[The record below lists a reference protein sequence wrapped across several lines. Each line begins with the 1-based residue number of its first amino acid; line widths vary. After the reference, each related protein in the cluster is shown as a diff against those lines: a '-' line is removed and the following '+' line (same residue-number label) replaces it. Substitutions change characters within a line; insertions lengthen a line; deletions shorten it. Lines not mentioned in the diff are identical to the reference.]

1 MTPDKSLWKEK
12 QTKRTS
18 KLFNSQWQPIIAYTS
33 QLVTEP
39 NKLIRT
45 FYDSLIMIINNN
57 FNLRSLVMLTTWN
70 FTVFLVSAL
79 HCRASKSLSSYVVII
94 KWLLLPK
101 SSWSCLATLVL
112 DGMCIHENLAFVPA
126 GTLTAHVTCIL
137 WPSQDS
143 TDIDELNLSIKRSEK
158 NKAHNRSEANICLYI

>member
-18 KLFNSQWQPIIAYTS
+18 ELFNSHWRPIAYTW

-45 FYDSLIMIINNN
+45 FYYSLIMIINHN

-101 SSWSCLATLVL
+101 SSWRCLATLLL
-112 DGMCIHENLAFVPA
+112 DGMCIHENLAFVSA
-126 GTLTAHVTCIL
+126 GTLTAQVTCIL

-143 TDIDELNLSIKRSEK
+143 TDIDDLNLSIKRSEK
-158 NKAHNRSEANICLYI
+158 NKAHNRS

>member
-18 KLFNSQWQPIIAYTS
+18 ELFNSHWQPIAYTW
-33 QLVTEP
+33 QLESEP

-45 FYDSLIMIINNN
+45 FYYSLITIMIINNN
-57 FNLRSLVMLTTWN
+57 FYLRSLVMLTTWN

-112 DGMCIHENLAFVPA
+112 DGRCIHENLAFVSV
-126 GTLTAHVTCIL
+126 GTLTAQVTCIL

-158 NKAHNRSEANICLYI
+158 NKAHNRCKANCLYF

>member
-1 MTPDKSLWKEK
+1 MERKTNQKNFRAVQFPVTTNCIYFATCNWAKQAYKDIFYYSL
-12 QTKRTS
+12 
-18 KLFNSQWQPIIAYTS
+18 II
-33 QLVTEP
+33 
-39 NKLIRT
+39 
-45 FYDSLIMIINNN
+45 IMIINNN
-57 FNLRSLVMLTTWN
+57 FYLRSLMMLTTWN

-112 DGMCIHENLAFVPA
+112 DGMCIHENLAFVSV
-126 GTLTAHVTCIL
+126 GTLTAQVTCIL

-158 NKAHNRSEANICLYI
+158 NKAHNHCKANICLYI